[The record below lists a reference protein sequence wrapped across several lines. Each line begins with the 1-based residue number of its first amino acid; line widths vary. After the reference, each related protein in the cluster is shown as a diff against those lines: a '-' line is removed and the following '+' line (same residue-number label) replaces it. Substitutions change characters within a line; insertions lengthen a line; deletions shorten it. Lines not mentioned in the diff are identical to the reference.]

1 MAIRLTEAEP
11 VRHGKLV
18 GIPMKFCFFLTLL
31 AGATQAQLL
40 APPPPP
46 GQTEIRPDTVVATIN
61 GVSVTVA
68 DIKKIMANAPPDLVR
83 TFQSNPQQAIAGVYL
98 YKTLAED
105 AKKTHLDE
113 KSPYKEQIQEVVE
126 QATQIALA
134 NVEINNEHDGYS
146 VSAEQIEEYYKKNQ
160 SRWQEAAIKIILVAF
175 KPDGAGAAK
184 PNQTSEEGL
193 KEITKGVFEQ
203 ANALNQ
209 RSEADAE
216 KLANS
221 LVSQLR
227 KGGDFA
233 KLVSQYSDDAES
245 KAAGGDF
252 GLPIKSNSTFAPEL
266 KKAVFSM
273 KPGDISDPVRQ
284 GSGFYII
291 KLQDLKTQAL
301 NDVRGTIVTE
311 IRDQHLR
318 DYMGDLN
325 TRFTPQVQRPDFF
338 IQPGKYLA
346 DVPEPAGK

>member
-1 MAIRLTEAEP
+1 MT
-11 VRHGKLV
+11 LV
-18 GIPMKFCFFLTLL
+18 
-31 AGATQAQLL
+31 AGLMQAQLL
-40 APPPPP
+40 PPPAP
-46 GQTEIRPDTVVATIN
+46 GQAEIGPDTVVATIN

-68 DIKKIMANAPPDLVR
+68 DIKKIMATASPDLIR

-98 YKTLAED
+98 YKSLAED
-105 AKKTHLDE
+105 AKKNHLDE
-113 KSPYKEQIQEVVE
+113 KSPYKEQVQEVVE

-134 NVEINNEHDGYS
+134 NIDINNEHDGYQ
-146 VSAEQIEEYYKKNQ
+146 VNGEQIEDYYKKNE
-160 SRWQEAAIKIILVAF
+160 SRWQEAQIKIILIAF
-175 KPDGAGAAK
+175 KPEASGAAK
-184 PNQTSEEGL
+184 PDQTSDDQL
-193 KEITKGVFEQ
+193 KQRTKDLLDA

-209 RSEADAE
+209 RSEADAG
-216 KLANS
+216 KLANN
-221 LVSQLR
+221 LVAQLR

-245 KAAGGDF
+245 KTAGGDF
-252 GLPIKSNSTFAPEL
+252 GLPIKSTSTFAPEL

-291 KLQDLKTQAL
+291 KLQDLKTQSL

-318 DYMGDLN
+318 DYMGQLN
-325 TRFTPQVQRPDFF
+325 SKFTPQVQRPDFF

-346 DVPEPAGK
+346 DVPSPSGK